1 MTSLITVLSQPG
13 CGACRFVEKTLDA
26 EGLPYTVR
34 DVRQDPAAADL
45 LIGIYQRL
53 RPGQHPSTP
62 VTILGPGDVVIG
74 PVIRDRLR
82 ELRGREAAA

>member
-1 MTSLITVLSQPG
+1 MSESITVLSQPG

-26 EGLPYTVR
+26 EGLPYLVR
-34 DVRQDPAAADL
+34 DVRQDPDAADL
-45 LIGIYQRL
+45 LIGIYRHL

-82 ELRGREAAA
+82 ELRGREAA

>member
-1 MTSLITVLSQPG
+1 MTITVLSQPG
-13 CGACRFVEKTLDA
+13 CAACRFVEKTLDA

-34 DVRQDPAAADL
+34 DVRQDPAAEDL
-45 LIGIYQRL
+45 LRGIYERL

-82 ELRGREAAA
+82 ELRREEAA